1 MTALRTAKTAAI
13 ALLGMA
19 LSLLTV
25 LALSA
30 PASSAQAKP
39 HRSHAAKIEFQESH
53 PCPATGRT
61 AGRTAGKCRGYV
73 IDHIRPL
80 ACGGA
85 DAPHNMQWQTKA
97 EARAKD
103 RHERRRCRRW
113 AF

>member
-1 MTALRTAKTAAI
+1 MTALHSVKTAAI
-13 ALLGMA
+13 ALLAMT
-19 LSLLTV
+19 LW
-25 LALSA
+25 A
-30 PASSAQAKP
+30 PASPAQAKP
-39 HRSHAAKIEFQESH
+39 HRSHAAKIEFQQSH
-53 PCPATGRT
+53 PCPATGR
-61 AGRTAGKCRGYV
+61 ASGKCRGYV

-113 AF
+113 LAF

>member
-1 MTALRTAKTAAI
+1 MTPLRTAKTAAI

-19 LSLLTV
+19 VSLLT
-25 LALSA
+25 LSA

-61 AGRTAGKCRGYV
+61 TGKCRGYV

>member
-1 MTALRTAKTAAI
+1 MTALRTPKTAAI

-19 LSLLTV
+19 MSLLSV

-39 HRSHAAKIEFQESH
+39 HRSHAAKIEFQQSH

-61 AGRTAGKCRGYV
+61 TGKCRGYV

-85 DAPHNMQWQTKA
+85 DEPHNMQWQTKA

>member
-19 LSLLTV
+19 LPLLTV

-53 PCPATGRT
+53 PCPAN
-61 AGRTAGKCRGYV
+61 GRTAGKCRGYV

>member
-61 AGRTAGKCRGYV
+61 TGKCRGYV

>member
-1 MTALRTAKTAAI
+1 MTALRTPKTAAI

-19 LSLLTV
+19 VSFLTV

-61 AGRTAGKCRGYV
+61 MGKCRGYV

-103 RHERRRCRRW
+103 RHERRHCRRW